1 MMPQI
6 YRAMG
11 YIDAEPI
18 LGLHVACTLLQ
29 VSVGLLPH
37 LSLNLGHPLYTHFFV
52 TFASNKMWFVQGLL
66 ELSEVLAAGGGET
79 HLVTA
84 RPPTCITCLK
94 IVVTVGGRLR
104 VGQQFGGTDG
114 RVLVFHLLPYTF
126 PNRPTRDFVSRLREL
141 EEVGA
146 PIHSRPICYNYL
158 GAPQWSC
165 QKNHG

>member
-1 MMPQI
+1 MQSLSW
-6 YRAMG
+6 G
-11 YIDAEPI
+11 YMS
-18 LGLHVACTLLQ
+18 HVLCYKCRWVYYLICHSTW
-29 VSVGLLPH
+29 VTP
-37 LSLNLGHPLYTHFFV
+37 YTHSSV
-52 TFASNKMWFVQGLL
+52 SLLHQKKMWFVQGLL

-84 RPPTCITCLK
+84 RAPTCITCLK

>member
-1 MMPQI
+1 MQSPSW
-6 YRAMG
+6 G
-11 YIDAEPI
+11 YMS
-18 LGLHVACTLLQ
+18 HVLCYKCRWVYDLICHSTW
-29 VSVGLLPH
+29 VTP
-37 LSLNLGHPLYTHFFV
+37 YTHSSV
-52 TFASNKMWFVQGLL
+52 SLLHQKKVWFVQGLL

>member
-1 MMPQI
+1 M
-6 YRAMG
+6 YFVTSVGG
-11 YIDAEPI
+11 YITSFVTQPGSPLI
-18 LGLHVACTLLQ
+18 HTLLC
-29 VSVGLLPH
+29 
-37 LSLNLGHPLYTHFFV
+37 HFFI
-52 TFASNKMWFVQGLL
+52 KRMWCVQGLL

-84 RPPTCITCLK
+84 RAPTCITCLK

-141 EEVGA
+141 EEDGA

>member
-1 MMPQI
+1 M
-6 YRAMG
+6 YSVTSVGG
-11 YIDAEPI
+11 YITSSVTQPGSPLI
-18 LGLHVACTLLQ
+18 HTLLC
-29 VSVGLLPH
+29 
-37 LSLNLGHPLYTHFFV
+37 HFCIK
-52 TFASNKMWFVQGLL
+52 KMWFVQGLL

-146 PIHSRPICYNYL
+146 SIHSRPICYNYL
-158 GAPQWSC
+158 GAP
-165 QKNHG
+165 